1 MKRPSVILTRIVLYL
16 IVLIVGTY
24 VMLFTL
30 EIIAIAIPSV
40 QTYLSCTEG
49 TTINYEWVQKS
60 WDSPGQKTM
69 ERHCLDNKGNQS
81 TVFPDDVY
89 NQRQHNLFMPIAFVI
104 MLVVEILLVTIYYIR
119 KKSLARKESN

>member
-1 MKRPSVILTRIVLYL
+1 MKKPGTILIQTVLYL
-16 IVLIVGTY
+16 IVLIFGTY

-30 EIIAIAIPSV
+30 EIIAIAIPPV
-40 QTYLSCTEG
+40 QTYLSCAEG

-60 WDSPGQKTM
+60 WDSPGQKSM

-81 TVFPDDVY
+81 AVFPDDVY

-104 MLVVEILLVTIYYIR
+104 MLVVETLLVTIYYIR
-119 KKSLARKESN
+119 KKNRA